1 MLAKPWDLLLRR
13 CRLLNSTRTESEVD
27 IAILDGKIAAISPHL
42 SEPCQLELNI
52 QGKLVSPPFVE
63 SHIHLDSALT
73 AGEPRWNQS
82 GTLFEGI
89 EIWGDR
95 KQSLTLEDVKNRAK
109 ETLKQQASQ
118 GVLFVRS
125 HADVSEPSLTA
136 LQGLLEVREE
146 VKDWIN
152 LQVVAF
158 PQDGIYS
165 QTKNE
170 ELLEEAL
177 KLGADVVGGIPH
189 YEFTREDGVRSV
201 HRIFELAE
209 KYGKIIDIHCDEI
222 DDEQSRFLEV
232 VAACAV
238 RQGMGEKVT
247 ASHTTAFGSYNN
259 AYARKLMGLLVR
271 SQINFIANPLIN
283 ITLQGRTDTY
293 PKRRGIT
300 RVKELWQAGLNV
312 SLGHDCVQDP
322 WYSLGTGNMLEV
334 AHMAVHVCQMTGM
347 AEIDACFDMVTWH
360 GAKTLHMQDNYGI
373 EIGKPAN
380 LIVLDAD
387 SRYDAIRRRATILYV
402 ISQGKLLAYTE
413 PSVTQ
418 WKG

>member
-1 MLAKPWDLLLRR
+1 MLSPWDLLLRR
-13 CRLLNSTRTESEVD
+13 CRWLSSTGSVSEVD
-27 IAILDGKIAAISPHL
+27 IAILDGLIVAIAPHL
-42 SEPCQLELNI
+42 TSPSKLELDL
-52 QGKLVSPPFVE
+52 QGKLVTPPFVE

-89 EIWGDR
+89 EIWGER
-95 KQSLTLEDVKNRAK
+95 KQDLTLEDVKNRAI

-136 LQGLLEVREE
+136 LQGLLEVREI

-158 PQDGIYS
+158 PQDGIYGAP
-165 QTKNE
+165 KNE

-201 HRIFELAE
+201 HRIFELAA
-209 KYGKIIDIHCDEI
+209 KYDKIIDIHCDEI

-238 RQGMGEKVT
+238 REGMGEKVT

-293 PKRRGIT
+293 PKRRGVT
-300 RVKELWQAGLNV
+300 RVKELLQAGLNV

-347 AEIDACFDMVTWH
+347 AEIDACFDMVTSH
-360 GAKTLHMQDNYGI
+360 GAKTLHLQDNYGI
-373 EIGKPAN
+373 EVGKPAN

-387 SRYDAIRRRATILYV
+387 SRYDAIRRRATVQYV
-402 ISQGKLLAYTE
+402 ISGGKLLAYTE
-413 PSVTQ
+413 PSITH

>member
-1 MLAKPWDLLLRR
+1 MLPKPWDLVLRG
-13 CRLLNSTRTESEVD
+13 CRWLNSTGSESEVD
-27 IAILDGKIAAISPHL
+27 IAILDGKIAAISPNI
-42 SEPCQLELNI
+42 SEPSQLELDI
-52 QGKLVSPPFVE
+52 KGKLVSPPFVE

-89 EIWGDR
+89 EIWGER

-125 HADVSEPSLTA
+125 HADVSESSLTA

-165 QTKNE
+165 QRKNE

-189 YEFTREDGVRSV
+189 YEFTREDGVNSV

-209 KYGKIIDIHCDEI
+209 KYDKIIDIHCDEI

-334 AHMAVHVCQMTGM
+334 AHMAVHVCQMTGI

-360 GAKTLHMQDNYGI
+360 GAKTLHLQDNYGI

-387 SRYDAIRRRATILYV
+387 SRYDAIRRRATVRYV
-402 ISQGKLLAYTE
+402 ISQGKLLTHTE